1 MTFKCDYCLKAF
13 DSLKKL
19 QTHLNTAKYC
29 IDLKNIIFKCKTCN
43 FETDVI
49 QNIKTHICNTDT
61 MFEIEDD
68 DMEENKNTVIQKT
81 INNVSIQT
89 EIEATSSQKINYKQ
103 LYKKYK
109 RNFEN
114 SQVCLSMERLK
125 NKIYI
130 QIIEQ
135 NTNIKLKDIID
146 EKDEYIN
153 IYTNFKKLPTIYIH
167 ENSSNNKDT
176 TKLLH
181 ESPKNKK
188 SSFKSLKCINPI
200 KEPENEEKLV
210 KVKEIN
216 ENIYSV
222 ISNDPKLNDIEGDIN
237 TQFNELKNTTNTR
250 QYNKILETIKNRRL
264 SIIRTLTFNEYKKLL
279 LSHNDYLTK
288 IFKSKEINDK
298 KINSFIEKSL
308 STIDLRILFYGNYI
322 NFPLDIDERDKFN
335 ICLNLSYVSEP
346 RYEPFNINYISEK
359 FHNYGTVI
367 FSIEDNVKRYLVN
380 TYGYNNIIYVSLPKS
395 NDTDPYSFYYLDS
408 VNKDKRNW
416 KMDCRLEEITNNLS
430 SSIKMYLVSIFRRI
444 YFDVFKDNIYR
455 KSYKINPVLENDCTQ
470 LLQTLFLVSN
480 FIDFSNILKT
490 IIKEHA
496 TFALTDN
503 DKFNIQ
509 GDDVL
514 QKKRL
519 LSLKKNNTDMVID
532 TIKILFDNITLE
544 EAVDFYRTFEKN

>member
-367 FSIEDNVKRYLVN
+367 FSIEDNVKRYLIN

>member
-81 INNVSIQT
+81 TNNVSIQT

-367 FSIEDNVKRYLVN
+367 FSIEDNVKRYLIN